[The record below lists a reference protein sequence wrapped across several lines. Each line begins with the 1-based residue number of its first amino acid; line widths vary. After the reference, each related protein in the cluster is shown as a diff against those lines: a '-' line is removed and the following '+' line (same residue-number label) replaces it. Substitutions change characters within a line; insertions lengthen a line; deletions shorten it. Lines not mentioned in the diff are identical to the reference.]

1 MRVGTKKVSK
11 AKKAVKSTMARTV
24 KHKHVGS
31 PAFDVNDPV
40 QRLMFTI
47 GSGFFG
53 EDKFYDSLQAKD
65 WQGHHTSKARTT
77 KRSGRSVVVA
87 DNVKD
92 ALGFNE
98 TAQDLVST
106 LREIAESERF
116 EDLLVLA
123 RWAREDLN
131 LRQTPVMAL
140 ALAARVESELG
151 RGSGLIRKYA
161 PYILRRADE
170 PGRLFA
176 AYRHMFMEGKD
187 GMRKGTFPHQL
198 ARGMIKALQRFN
210 EYQLLKYDNQNE
222 TPTFKDLALFLA
234 KYEGRGK
241 GRSDRKNM
249 RPFSDAMWNYF
260 VKGEVDADALPKV
273 AARQKLFKRAK
284 FDATAK
290 KLAKEADIT
299 WENLVSQFGGT
310 KAVWEWLV
318 TTGQV
323 PYMALVRNLANMEK
337 ADISKKAWNAVYSK
351 LTETQKHRVLPFRF
365 IAARDK
371 VTGQHAKSAV
381 DVALDNAVKNVPDL
395 PGTTFIMV
403 DASASM
409 DHALSSKSVMT
420 YKQAGYS
427 MAAIL
432 AKRLGPRAIVGCF
445 GDSFERVNFSAADS
459 TMAIIQQLQRA
470 GRNVGHST
478 NAWIAPA
485 WLLGKADPR
494 YILGDEKYL
503 VGRKGNLTSVK
514 EVDRIIIVSDMNC
527 YNSRGGYGWNN
538 AGAHNVPALLTEYRA
553 GVNPE
558 VFFYSINL
566 GGGGQAKM
574 DPQDDHTLLLS
585 GFSEKIFT
593 LFAQFEEAGGV
604 KKARVDPET
613 GETAEVEMPTI
624 EELRNRFAVK

>member
-1 MRVGTKKVSK
+1 MRVGTRKVSK
-11 AKKAVKSTMARTV
+11 AKKAVKQTMARTV
-24 KHKHVGS
+24 KQKHVGS
-31 PAFDVNDPV
+31 PAFDVTDPV

-53 EDKFYDSLQAKD
+53 EDKFYDSLQPKD
-65 WQGHHTSKARTT
+65 WQGHHTSKGKMR
-77 KRSGRSVVVA
+77 KGVFVA
-87 DNVKD
+87 DNVKNE
-92 ALGFNE
+92 LGFNE
-98 TAQDLVST
+98 TAQDLAST
-106 LREIAESERF
+106 LREVAESERF
-116 EDLLVLA
+116 EDLLVIA

-140 ALAARVESELG
+140 ALAARVESEMG

-161 PYILRRADE
+161 PFILKRADE
-170 PGRLFA
+170 PKRLFA

-198 ARGMIKALQRFN
+198 ARGLILALQRFN

-222 TPTFKDLALFLA
+222 SPTFKDLAIFLS

-249 RPFSDAMWNYF
+249 RPFSDAMWNYL
-260 VKGEVDADALPKV
+260 VKGEVDAEALPKV

-290 KLAKEADIT
+290 KLAKEADVT
-299 WENLVSQFGGT
+299 WENLVSQFGGK

-318 TTGQV
+318 KTGQV
-323 PYMALVRNLANMEK
+323 PFMALVRNLANMEK
-337 ADISKKAWNAVYSK
+337 ADISEDAWDAVYEK

-371 VTGQHAKSAV
+371 VSGQHAMSAV

-395 PGTTFIMV
+395 PGKTFIMV

-409 DHALSSKSVMT
+409 DTALSGKSVMT
-420 YKQAGYS
+420 YKQAGYA

-432 AKRLGPRAIVGCF
+432 AKRLGRRAVVGAF
-445 GDSFERVNFSAADS
+445 GGQFERVKFSAADS
-459 TMAIIQQLQRA
+459 TMAIIGKLQSA
-470 GRNVGHST
+470 GRHVGHAT
-478 NAWIAPA
+478 NAWLSLA
-485 WLLGKADPR
+485 WLLGRAPSE
-494 YILGDEKYL
+494 YVIGDNPNRQTK
-503 VGRKGNLTSVK
+503 
-514 EVDRIIIVSDMNC
+514 VDRIVIVSDMNC
-527 YNSRGGYGWNN
+527 YNSGGGYGWSNR
-538 AGAHNVPALLTEYRA
+538 GESNVPALLTSYRHE
-553 GVNPE
+553 VNKDA
-558 VFFYSINL
+558 FYYSVNM

-574 DPQDDHTLLLS
+574 DPQDDQTLLLS
-585 GFSEKIFT
+585 GFSEKIFS

-604 KKARVDPET
+604 KTNQET
-613 GETAEVEMPTI
+613 GEREMPTI
-624 EELRNRFAVK
+624 QELRDRFAVK

>member
-53 EDKFYDSLQAKD
+53 EDKFYDSLQPKD
-65 WQGHHTSKARTT
+65 WQGHHTSKGKMRKGAF
-77 KRSGRSVVVA
+77 VA

-106 LREIAESERF
+106 LREVAESARH
-116 EDLLVLA
+116 EDLLVIA

-140 ALAARVESELG
+140 ALAARVESELK

-176 AYRHMFMEGKD
+176 AYRHMYMEGKD

-198 ARGMIKALQRFN
+198 ARGMILALQRFN

-222 TPTFKDLALFLA
+222 TPTFKDLAIFLA
-234 KYEGRGK
+234 AYEGRGK
-241 GRSDRKNM
+241 NRSDRKNM

-290 KLAKEADIT
+290 KLAKEADVT
-299 WENLVSQFGGT
+299 WENLVSQFGGK

-318 TTGQV
+318 TTSQV
-323 PYMALVRNLANMEK
+323 PFMALVRNLANMEK
-337 ADISKKAWNAVYSK
+337 ADISEKAWDAVYAK

-365 IAARDK
+365 IAARDH
-371 VTGQHAKSAV
+371 VTGQHAMSAV
-381 DVALDNAVKNVPDL
+381 DVALDNAVNNIPDM
-395 PGTTFIMV
+395 PGKTFIMV

-409 DHALSSKSVMT
+409 DTALSAKSTMT
-420 YKQAGYS
+420 YKQAGYA
-427 MAAIL
+427 MAAIA
-432 AKRLGPRAIVGCF
+432 AKRMGPRAIVGCF

-459 TMAIIQQLQRA
+459 TMAIIKKLQAA

-478 NAWIAPA
+478 NAWLATA
-485 WLLGKADPR
+485 WLLGKAPSNR
-494 YILGDEKYL
+494 ILGEGKYL
-503 VGRKGNLTSVK
+503 VGSRSRKGNLTAIK
-514 EVDRIIIVSDMNC
+514 EVDRIVVISDMNC
-527 YNSRGGYGWNN
+527 YNSRGGYGWQNS
-538 AGAHNVPALLTEYRA
+538 GTTNVPALLAEYKA
-553 GVNPE
+553 SVNPD
-558 VFFYSINL
+558 VFYYSINL

-574 DPQDDHTLLLS
+574 DPQDDQTLLLS
-585 GFSEKIFT
+585 GFSEKIFS

-604 KKARVDPET
+604 KTEVHPET
-613 GETAEVEMPTI
+613 GETTREMPTI
-624 EELRNRFAVK
+624 QELRNRFAVK